1 MKETHK
7 IKLALVGLMSI
18 IFPTLNY
25 AQTIQQGVIKE
36 YKETAQKTPLAGV
49 ELSVRSAGSTFS
61 DNRGE
66 FSLSFL
72 TLKKGEHIDVRRIQ
86 KAGYEIF
93 NKDAV
98 EQWNLNP
105 NEPFVIVMCRSDKFK
120 QLCDIY
126 YSKASENYKK
136 QYDKGIATYK
146 KLLASGQIAEKE
158 YLMRI
163 AEIQESY
170 DRQLD
175 NLDSYIDRFARID
188 LSEINE
194 EEQEIIQL
202 MQQGFFEEAVAKYE
216 SLNLTEKFINIC
228 LQDNQVNSALEYLTA
243 NYEPEKILESI
254 NRQIETLALSGTK
267 EGRYRI
273 AEIMKTVADTDELN
287 LDWQMK
293 TAQYLAD
300 EMHDYVSTLHYYT
313 NSLNVSIKI
322 NGEQCEA
329 TSKIYKKIAETY
341 GFLKDNENSLKFI
354 EKALQVSA
362 DLFGDNSIE
371 SCPIY
376 NSLAISY
383 FNQGDYDSSR
393 MWLEKAI
400 VILTS
405 NDLDIRA
412 CICLKNIAMIYANLG
427 LMNEA
432 ISSIER
438 AISIC
443 EKFKDDEVYTLEKAK
458 IYNNYASICAMMN
471 DYENAMGYYQSSLN
485 IFEKYKDADH
495 PDVAFELLNIA
506 YLYAKM
512 NNYPECV
519 KYCLESIGRY
529 KSRFG
534 ESYSGVIDT
543 YRYLVQQAIDAG
555 AFDDAIEFTTKE
567 LRIQE
572 ANNFDNSV
580 LAETY
585 GEYIMAY
592 LGKGDYDTALEY
604 ATKALNLLG
613 INPQYEDHR
622 SAFHFFIGS
631 ILHEIKNYE
640 LAFDNFAKI
649 KRLKDDEEGYS
660 QMLQGIYMSY
670 LSTIAE
676 EGADNYGF
684 DKFRQDKIIMI
695 KTPDSEENIPYAL
708 LEFNDW
714 EIDSLDDIF
723 IADYKTKDL
732 DKDIVIKRGND
743 IVRKKLTAGI
753 PYSVKIEEID
763 PVKKEEILTEYSCWK
778 SNNK

>member
-1 MKETHK
+1 MKAIHR

-18 IFPTLNY
+18 IFPLVSS
-25 AQTIQQGVIKE
+25 AQTIQQGIIKE
-36 YKETAQKTPLAGV
+36 YNETEKKTPLAGV

-61 DNRGE
+61 DKRGE

-86 KAGYEIF
+86 KAEYEIF

-120 QLCDIY
+120 QLCDNY

-146 KLLASGQIAEKE
+146 KLLAAGQIAEKE

-170 DRQLD
+170 DKQLD
-175 NLDSYIDRFARID
+175 NLDNYIDRFARID

-202 MQQGFFEEAVAKYE
+202 MQQGLFEEAVAKYE

-243 NYEPEKILESI
+243 NYEPAKILESI
-254 NRQIETLALSGTK
+254 NRQIETLALSGTR

-293 TAQYLAD
+293 TAEYLAD
-300 EMHDYVSTLHYYT
+300 EMHDYASTLHYYT
-313 NSLNVSIKI
+313 NSLNASIKI
-322 NGEQCEA
+322 NGEQSEA
-329 TSKIYKKIAETY
+329 TSKIYKKISETY

-354 EKALQVSA
+354 EKALQINA

-371 SCPIY
+371 SCPLY
-376 NSLAISY
+376 NSIAISY
-383 FNQGDYDSSR
+383 YNQGDYDSSR
-393 MWLEKAI
+393 MWLEKALD
-400 VILTS
+400 ILTG

-412 CICLKNIAMIYANLG
+412 CICLHNVAQIYANLG

-438 AISIC
+438 ALAIC
-443 EKFKDDEVYTLEKAK
+443 EKFKDDEVYTMREAY
-458 IYNNYASICAMMN
+458 IYHNYASICGMMN
-471 DYENAMGYYQSSLN
+471 DYERAMDYYQASLN

-495 PDVAFELLNIA
+495 PDVVFELLNIA

-519 KYCLESIGRY
+519 KYCLESIERY

-543 YRYLVQQAIDAG
+543 YQYLVEQAIDAG
-555 AFDDAIEFTTKE
+555 AFDDAIEFTTKK

-572 ANNFDNSV
+572 SNNFDNSV

-585 GEYIMAY
+585 GGYIMAY
-592 LGKGDYDTALEY
+592 FGKEDYDTALEY
-604 ATKALNLLG
+604 ATKAFNLLG
-613 INPQYEDHR
+613 TNPQYEDHR
-622 SAFHFFIGS
+622 SAFHFYIGS
-631 ILHEIKNYE
+631 ILHQIRNYE
-640 LAFDNFAKI
+640 LAFENFSKI
-649 KRLKDDEEGYS
+649 KRLKDDEDGYS
-660 QMLQGIYMSY
+660 QMLQVIYMSY

-676 EGADNYGF
+676 EGKDNYGF
-684 DKFRQDKIIMI
+684 DKFKQDKIIML
-695 KTPDSEENIPYAL
+695 KSQDSEENNNFTL

-714 EIDSLDDIF
+714 KIDSLDDIF
-723 IADYKTKDL
+723 ISDYRSKDQ
-732 DKDIVIKRGND
+732 DKDIVIKGGND
-743 IVRKKLTAGI
+743 IIRKKLTAGT

-763 PVKKEEILTEYSCWK
+763 PVKKKEILTEYHSWK
-778 SNNK
+778 SNGQ